1 MAHLIADDGD
11 LPKEFIE
18 FLQNFARF
26 KFIMEVRVL
35 ITWYIKSVTTRF
47 EKKAHLKIR

>member
-1 MAHLIADDGD
+1 MHLTIVQAEELILNMAHLIADDGD

-26 KFIMEVRVL
+26 KFIMEVRVSL
-35 ITWYIKSVTTRF
+35 G
-47 EKKAHLKIR
+47 